1 MTNKSLGSI
10 PSIISEEFR
19 MSLSLVYRYWGEFLN
34 SRIVCVS
41 FLIFCFSSAVEK

>member
-34 SRIVCVS
+34 SRFDC
-41 FLIFCFSSAVEK
+41 EKI